1 MVFVYTDW
9 QEEHGRP
16 RMARL
21 NKFPDRACVVCGHNL
36 GPYLRICDKC
46 GSIQRHVEGDGTII
60 PPDEFGACARC
71 GITIPIEDTLC
82 AECAAI
88 ESIVMETPGKEEGE
102 KARVISLIVML
113 VALAVVVGS
122 IVAMV
127 LAGSSALWIA
137 LLCVSA
143 VTAAVSAI
151 IRFVILRPPKDRI
164 TVYPR
169 YVPKDHEK

>member
-1 MVFVYTDW
+1 
-9 QEEHGRP
+9 
-16 RMARL
+16 MARL
-21 NKFPDRACVVCGHNL
+21 NKYPDRACVVCGHNL

-46 GSIQRHVEGDGTII
+46 GSIQRRIEGDGTII

-88 ESIVMETPGKEEGE
+88 ESIVMETTGKEEGG
-102 KARVISLIVML
+102 KARIASLVVFLI
-113 VALAVVVGS
+113 ALAVVVGS

-127 LAGSSALWIA
+127 FAGSSALWIT
-137 LLCVSA
+137 LLCFAAATA
-143 VTAAVSAI
+143 VISAI
-151 IRFVILRPPKDRI
+151 FRFVILKPSKDRI

-169 YVPKDHEK
+169 YVPKEHTK